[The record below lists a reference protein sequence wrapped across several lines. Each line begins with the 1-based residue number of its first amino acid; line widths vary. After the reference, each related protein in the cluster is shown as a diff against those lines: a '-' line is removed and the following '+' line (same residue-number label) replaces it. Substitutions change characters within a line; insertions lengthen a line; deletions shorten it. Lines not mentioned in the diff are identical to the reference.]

1 MIDTLK
7 SLHELRQVLLRL
19 GAQRVARYWSN
30 DSAVFASNFVGGAA
44 AGAAAFIV
52 AAVLLGIDIHRG
64 ENSMIVHALRALQ
77 TIVMTLRSMV
87 EQELQ

>member
-1 MIDTLK
+1 MIDALQ
-7 SLHELRQVLLRL
+7 SLRELRHVLVRL

-30 DSAVFASNFVGGAA
+30 ESAVFASNFVGGAA

-52 AAVLLGIDIHRG
+52 AAVLLGLDIHRG

-77 TIVMTLRSMV
+77 TVVRIFRTMV